1 MYLRRL
7 LCAVSAALIVS
18 ALATGVAL
26 PAGASCGHGGYAYAG
41 MQASRNAFGVS
52 ATLTAVTQPLV
63 ERGHVAAWVGVGGPG
78 EGPNRSNEWLQIGLN
93 VIAGRT
99 GTLYYEVAR
108 FSGIHYV
115 ELNRHVPAGRRFE
128 VAVLEMASHPS
139 IWRIW
144 VNGRAASRPI
154 WLPES
159 HGSLT
164 SMAIAE
170 NLAGGVPSCNRFE
183 YRFAHLALAGTPGG
197 SWEPFRRRDA
207 DVLQDPGSRMVPA
220 GADGFLATAA
230 AHPTASPAAKFLQG
244 TGVLSHR

>member
-1 MYLRRL
+1 MYFRRL

-18 ALATGVAL
+18 ALATGIAM
-26 PAGASCGHGGYAYAG
+26 PAGTSCGYGGYAYAG
-41 MQASRNAFGVS
+41 MQASRGSFGVS

-63 ERGHVAAWVGVGGPG
+63 ERGHVAAWVGVGGRG
-78 EGPNRSNEWLQIGLN
+78 QGPNRSNEWLQIGLN
-93 VIAGRT
+93 EIAGRT

-108 FSGIHYV
+108 SSGIHYV
-115 ELNRHVPAGRRFE
+115 ELKTQVPAGRRFE
-128 VAVLEMASHPS
+128 VAVLEMASQRS
-139 IWRIW
+139 VWRIW

-164 SMAIAE
+164 PMAIAE

-197 SWEPFRRRDA
+197 SWEPFKRRNA
-207 DVLQDPGSRMVPA
+207 NLLQDPGSRMVPA

-230 AHPTASPAAKFLQG
+230 VHPTASSAAEFLRG
-244 TGVLSHR
+244 TGQLSHR